1 MTMYGA
7 DIAALRGLAGALRR
21 TQHDIDATRRHLTA
35 AVERLPWAGRDHD
48 RFADEWRRVHDPA
61 LTTVAIE
68 LSNASR
74 LALVHADRQEHA
86 SRPDR

>member
-21 TQHDIDATRRHLTA
+21 TQHDIDETRRRLTS
-35 AVERLPWAGRDHD
+35 AVDTLPWAGGDHD
-48 RFADEWRRVHDPA
+48 RFTDEWRQVHGPA

-74 LALVHADRQEHA
+74 LALAHADQQELA

>member
-21 TQHDIDATRRHLTA
+21 TQHDIDATHRCLAA
-35 AVERLPWAGRDHD
+35 AVESLPWAGADHD
-48 RFADEWRRVHDPA
+48 RFVDEWRRVHGPA

-68 LSNASR
+68 LSNASGSA
-74 LALVHADRQEHA
+74 LAHADQQEHA
-86 SRPDR
+86 SRRDR